1 MRKKLMLLINPVAGR
16 SGFRQGFS
24 DIIELFHSAG
34 YAPTIYMT
42 KAALDAEKLVRTYGS
57 MYPIIV
63 CIGGDGTLSEVIS
76 GLMSLENPPALG
88 YIPMGTTNDVAN
100 TLNIPKNPKKAA
112 QRILS
117 GTPQPFDVGSFNKEN
132 YFTYISAFGAFTGVS
147 YETSQISKH
156 TIGHLAYILEGMR
169 NITNLTF
176 EHTIVEYDGG
186 RIEDDLMFGAVTNST
201 SIAGLFKFE
210 DNIVELGDGLFEVIL
225 IRNPKNLIDLN
236 KLISDILSKNYN
248 SQNVM
253 VLHSSKVS
261 FHFNRPVA
269 WTRDGENGGQHEA
282 VTLINHHAAVNFIV

>member
-1 MRKKLMLLINPVAGR
+1 MRKSLMLLINPVAGR
-16 SGFRQGFS
+16 GGFRQGFS

-57 MYPIIV
+57 LYSVIV

-76 GLMSLENPPALG
+76 GLMSLKNPPSLG

-100 TLNIPKNPKKAA
+100 TLNIPKNPRKAA
-112 QRILS
+112 ERILS
-117 GTPQPFDVGSFNKEN
+117 GTPQPFDVGSFNNEN

-169 NITNLTF
+169 NLTNLTF
-176 EHTIVEYDGG
+176 EHTVVEFESGT
-186 RIEDDLMFGAVTNST
+186 IEDDLMFGAVTNST

-210 DNIVELGDGLFEVIL
+210 DSIVELGDGLFEVIL

-253 VLHSSKVS
+253 VLHSKEVT
-261 FHFNRPVA
+261 FHFPHPVA
-269 WTRDGENGGQHEA
+269 WTRDGENGGQHKT
-282 VTLINHHAAVNFIV
+282 VTLVNHHAAVNFIV